1 MSTINKVD
9 MSLDDII
16 KLNKK
21 QNRGGRGRGS
31 LSRGSSRGRGG
42 GAGVS
47 KVKQF
52 RTNLQRGGMRGRGG
66 RGRLRRLSGVS
77 PLNRTQEQSVKNSIK
92 PKSTRGGKFNQGQ
105 GRQQQQ
111 QSYKQQRL
119 KAVLALKKAKNQ
131 LARIDAQAASRQ
143 NLINQRRG
151 LQTSSSSQQQ
161 YQNTNRGSRRGR
173 GRGGRGRLNRQNYN
187 ARGGN
192 QVQNQVDT
200 ASYGFAYQTVSRG
213 GGRGRGKLRRLGS
226 NYSSTLSLNSSSGTV
241 KRKRRQWRSRPVQ
254 APSSQNDGILTISVP
269 NPSYQSPPQQES
281 SKKYNYNKRLFAQS
295 GTNAPLSERFRDGSG
310 SSSNG
315 SRQVFL

>member
-21 QNRGGRGRGS
+21 QNRGGRGRGG
-31 LSRGSSRGRGG
+31 LNRGSSRGRGGG

-66 RGRLRRLSGVS
+66 RGRLRRLSGIS
-77 PLNRTQEQSVKNSIK
+77 PLNRTQEQSLKNSTN

-131 LARIDAQAASRQ
+131 LARIDAHRQ
-143 NLINQRRG
+143 LADRITSTSAEGFRQHHH
-151 LQTSSSSQQQ
+151 SSSS
-161 YQNTNRGSRRGR
+161 NIKTLTRPRAGR
-173 GRGGRGRLNRQNYN
+173 
-187 ARGGN
+187 
-192 QVQNQVDT
+192 
-200 ASYGFAYQTVSRG
+200 
-213 GGRGRGKLRRLGS
+213 
-226 NYSSTLSLNSSSGTV
+226 
-241 KRKRRQWRSRPVQ
+241 
-254 APSSQNDGILTISVP
+254 
-269 NPSYQSPPQQES
+269 
-281 SKKYNYNKRLFAQS
+281 
-295 GTNAPLSERFRDGSG
+295 
-310 SSSNG
+310 
-315 SRQVFL
+315 